1 MSPTVLRIIKNQQHG
16 FPPHWFRRDGKVHRS
31 ILQCLFWE
39 CAASVVSELCDGHPL
54 PSTVFIE
61 RGDDAVVSVDESD
74 WKNIQ
79 SELGVDGEDARN
91 IVRHVL
97 TVALRHEPPPE
108 SPPDLNA
115 LLSTTTLGLIL
126 VTVHLA
132 KLDST
137 QPHAFDY
144 QFRELSI
151 AARRHLRWANI
162 GMFEEGAV
170 ARTLFDLAGMRFNSS
185 ATLFQIP
192 YRSYFAPLT
201 ENLSLSVEAPTTC
214 VSVLPRGFFT
224 QMLSEADT
232 VSPAECIEKQSE
244 PPLTNQPDIRAK
256 LHSILAENERLRR
269 CSTSEHMGLLLD
281 PLLRAD
287 ADPIVRL
294 ESEAPISNSLTAEVI
309 TTCTRVLRRPDVE
322 LYGTPNSEVTIM
334 LPHPDYELDD
344 ASPAASPFGP
354 RNRFCLTRRGL
365 RLHGHVV
372 IPARVIPV
380 T

>member
-1 MSPTVLRIIKNQQHG
+1 M
-16 FPPHWFRRDGKVHRS
+16 
-31 ILQCLFWE
+31 
-39 CAASVVSELCDGHPL
+39 VSELCDGHRL
-54 PSTVFIE
+54 PSTVLIE
-61 RGDDAVVSVDESD
+61 RGNDAAVSVDESA

-79 SELGVDGEDARN
+79 SELGVDGETARN
-91 IVRHVL
+91 IVRQVL
-97 TVALRHEPPPE
+97 TVALRHEPPPD

-115 LLSTTTLGLIL
+115 RLSTITLGLLL

-137 QPHAFDY
+137 QPDAFDY

-162 GMFEEGAV
+162 EVFEEGAV
-170 ARTLFDLAGMRFNSS
+170 ARALFDLAGMRFNSS

-201 ENLSLSVEAPTTC
+201 EKLSLSGEAPTTC
-214 VSVLPRGFFT
+214 APALPRGFFT
-224 QMLSEADT
+224 QMLSEEDT
-232 VSPAECIEKQSE
+232 VSAAESIEKQSE
-244 PPLTNQPDIRAK
+244 SPLTNEPDIRAK

-287 ADPIVRL
+287 ADPLVRL
-294 ESEAPISNSLTAEVI
+294 EAEVPISNSFTAEVI
-309 TTCTRVLRRPDVE
+309 TTYTRVLRRPDVE
-322 LYGTPNSEVTIM
+322 LYGTPNSEITIVF
-334 LPHPDYELDD
+334 PHPDYELDD